1 MNSRYKN
8 AKNENLF
15 TGTLNGSGLAVGRT
29 LIAVME
35 NYQDEDGSI
44 IIPDAL
50 RPYMN
55 NMEKIS
61 PIKSWE
67 I

>member
-1 MNSRYKN
+1 
-8 AKNENLF
+8 
-15 TGTLNGSGLAVGRT
+15 
-29 LIAVME
+29 ME
-35 NYQDEDGSI
+35 NYQVEDGSI

-55 NMEKIS
+55 NIDKIS
-61 PIKSWE
+61 PIKSWV